1 MGKKSSKSSNVP
13 WKAAQPYILGGAD
26 AVQGAY
32 NQNAPGIQQAT
43 DSITGL
49 MPGMIDKYKAGDAG
63 VNAARGYNVDVLGGK
78 YLDQGNPYLQQM
90 IDQSGNDVRNQTQ
103 AAMGVRGLT
112 GGSDYAGLI
121 ADRVSKN
128 SLGMRY
134 QDYAGE
140 RDRMATASG
149 QSPGLA
155 AADTIQINPL
165 MQALNASMAPMQ
177 AAGSYASSL
186 GGLLGGYQ
194 TQKSR
199 PSTAQ
204 SVTEGIGTALQ
215 LASLFSDARLKTD
228 VSRVGQ
234 TDGGLPIYTFR
245 YGGEGP
251 YFMGPMA
258 QEVAEAQ
265 PDALGPEIDGYMT
278 VRYEDLH

>member
-1 MGKKSSKSSNVP
+1 MSKKSKTTTAP
-13 WKAAQPYILGGAD
+13 WKPAQGQILGAGNALTS
-26 AVQGAY
+26 AY
-32 NQNAPGIQQAT
+32 NQNAPGIQSAT

-49 MPGMIDKYKAGDAG
+49 LPGMIEKYQQGDAG

-121 ADRVSKN
+121 ADRVAKN

-155 AADTIQINPL
+155 AADVIQIAP
-165 MQALNASMAPMQ
+165 MMATLGAATTPISAAGQYAGSLGGLFGGYGTTTQKKSPWEYLMQ
-177 AAGSYASSL
+177 AAGNAASAYA
-186 GGLLGGYQ
+186 GGG
-194 TQKSR
+194 
-199 PSTAQ
+199 
-204 SVTEGIGTALQ
+204 
-215 LASLFSDARLKTD
+215 
-228 VSRVGQ
+228 
-234 TDGGLPIYTFR
+234 
-245 YGGEGP
+245 
-251 YFMGPMA
+251 
-258 QEVAEAQ
+258 
-265 PDALGPEIDGYMT
+265 
-278 VRYEDLH
+278 